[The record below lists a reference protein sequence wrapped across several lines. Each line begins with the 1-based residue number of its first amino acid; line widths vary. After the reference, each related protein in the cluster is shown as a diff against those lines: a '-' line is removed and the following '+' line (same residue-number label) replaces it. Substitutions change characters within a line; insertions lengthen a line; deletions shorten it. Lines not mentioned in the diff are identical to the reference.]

1 MAVPSNTT
9 QSMAFRNREEL
20 DKMMMMISPTDVPFQ
35 KMIGTD
41 TVSSRAPEW
50 ATESIRASN
59 HDNKAVEGDDVTNDS
74 QTVPTV
80 VKNHCQTFDEVIGV
94 SDISALV
101 KTIDGRKELAR
112 QVVNAGTA
120 LKLDQEKRLCGNYAS
135 VAATT
140 SVAGEAAGAQAWI
153 TSNKSLGASAT
164 GGGYSSGTGLVTAY
178 SGGTDRVL
186 TATIF
191 KTVIQDA
198 WTNGRG
204 TLTDVLVGPA
214 LKVAISA
221 FTGVVQATNEVSKS
235 HVTVLSAFIVAK
247 SDFGF
252 HKIHPAREM
261 ETKSVLILT
270 PESWKKGVLDGYNV
284 ADLAKTGH
292 STRKLLRTTVT
303 LKCLDEKRNALI
315 RNVTAS

>member
-9 QSMAFRNREEL
+9 QSMAFRNREDL
-20 DKMMMMISPTDVPFQ
+20 DKMMTLITPTDTPFQ
-35 KMIGTD
+35 QMIGSD
-41 TVSSRAPEW
+41 TVNSRTPEW
-50 ATESIRASN
+50 STETVRASN
-59 HDNKAVEGDDVTNDS
+59 HDNKVIEGDDVTNDS
-74 QTVPTV
+74 QVVPVV

-94 SDISALV
+94 SDISSLV

-140 SVAGEAAGAQAWI
+140 SVAGECAGAQAWI
-153 TSNKSLGASAT
+153 TSNANLGASAT

-178 SGGTDRVL
+178 SGGTDRTL
-186 TATIF
+186 TASIF
-191 KTVIQDA
+191 KTTIQTA

-204 TLTDVLVGPA
+204 SLTDVLVGST
-214 LKVAISA
+214 LKVAISG

-235 HVTVLSAFIVAK
+235 NVTILGAVDVYK

-252 HKIHPAREM
+252 HKISPSREM
-261 ETKSVLILT
+261 EAKSILILT
-270 PESWKKGVLDGYNV
+270 PEKWKKGVLDSYNV
-284 ADLAKTGH
+284 EDLAKTGH
-292 STRKLLRTTVT
+292 NTRKLLRTTIT
-303 LKCLDEKRNALI
+303 LKCLDEKANALI
-315 RNVTAS
+315 RNVTP